1 HPHNP
6 GVTFLSATPKSGQP
20 FHLESE
26 ICQMSQPDTHPDYP
40 FASHADLPGVAFTD
54 MRQVILEQAKSGNL
68 PILEDRDQRLTVET
82 AHGLI
87 GLRPGIES
95 EIAGMVAGQDARWLF
110 VMKKAVIGQMR
121 HMMPAVADAVRWSDS
136 GEVTALPPNFQ
147 FMRTIQVEQLGPVF
161 LRATLQGEDVTTY
174 GTDSI
179 HFRLVQ
185 PVLEGHTDWP
195 TVAQNGSI
203 KWTDG
208 PGAPHKPV
216 YTVRSV
222 DYDAGQIITDIYLH
236 DGGKTTE
243 WAAEIKEG
251 SKARNVIGL
260 IGPMGGGLIKAKR
273 ILMAADETGFPAAA
287 RILEN
292 LPGDATGEIFLEAEN
307 GAECDYPVEAPKDL
321 RVTWL
326 SRAKGDRLLDAVL
339 GRYTDF
345 SDTPIWF
352 AGEKDQARQ
361 LREITK
367 EAGYDSENLRI
378 SGFWRDESVAP
389 K

>member
-1 HPHNP
+1 
-6 GVTFLSATPKSGQP
+6 
-20 FHLESE
+20 
-26 ICQMSQPDTHPDYP
+26 MSQPDTHPDYP
-40 FASHADLPGVAFTD
+40 FASQADLPGVAFTA
-54 MRQVILEQAKSGNL
+54 MRQVILAQAKSGSL
-68 PILEDRDQRLTVET
+68 PVLEDDDQRLTVET

-87 GLRPGIES
+87 GLRPGLES
-95 EIAGMVAGQDARWLF
+95 ETAGMVAGQDARWLF
-110 VMKKAVIGQMR
+110 VMKNAVIGQMR
-121 HMMPAVADAVRWSDS
+121 HLMPAVAEAMRWSDS
-136 GEVTALPPNFQ
+136 GNVTELPPNFQ
-147 FMRTIQVEQLGPVF
+147 FMRTTKVEQLGPVF
-161 LRATLQGEDVTTY
+161 LRATLQGEDVSAY
-174 GTDSI
+174 GTKSI

-185 PVLEGHTDWP
+185 PSLEAETEWP
-195 TVAQNGSI
+195 SVAPNGSI

-222 DYDAGQIITDIYLH
+222 DYDAGEIITDIFLH

-260 IGPMGGGLIKAKR
+260 VGPMGGGLMDAKR
-273 ILMAADETGFPAAA
+273 TLMACDETGFPAAA

-292 LPGDATGEIFLEAEN
+292 LPEDATGELYLEAEN
-307 GAECDYPVEAPKDL
+307 GAECDYPIEVPKGMV
-321 RVTWL
+321 VTWL

-339 GRYTDF
+339 ERYKDF
-345 SDTPIWF
+345 SDAPIWF

-367 EAGYDSENLRI
+367 AAGYDSQNLRI
-378 SGFWRDESVAP
+378 SGFWRDENVAP